1 MRLCNMVKKN
11 SSEILVNLGIKQAL
25 IDKLEPN
32 SREMLAAYAM
42 DNTASPTLLQ
52 SLIQLA
58 SMELQGKRG
67 AIMLAYNG
75 LANCTQI
82 KNINSAQISEL
93 CADYDFHQDKAVI
106 IKSIK
111 KMLVI
116 SQQEKMFHK
125 TMGVKGEFFVDP
137 SDSEDL
143 EDIEERDQAL

>member
-1 MRLCNMVKKN
+1 MVKKN
-11 SSEILVNLGIKQAL
+11 GSEILVHVGLKQAL
-25 IDKLEPN
+25 IDKLEPHA
-32 SREMLAAYAM
+32 REMLAAYAM
-42 DNTASPTLLQ
+42 DNTSSPKLLQ

-75 LANCTQI
+75 LANYTQL
-82 KNINSAQISEL
+82 KNINAKQISEL

-106 IKSIK
+106 IKNIK
-111 KMLVI
+111 TMLVF

-143 EDIEERDQAL
+143 DDIEEHDKAL

>member
-1 MRLCNMVKKN
+1 MVKKN

-25 IDKLEPN
+25 LDKLEPH

-42 DNTASPTLLQ
+42 DNTSFPKLLQ

-58 SMELQGKRG
+58 SMELQGKKG

-75 LANCTQI
+75 LANCTQL
-82 KNINSAQISEL
+82 KNISSKQIEEL
-93 CADYDFHQDKAVI
+93 CADYDFHQDKALI
-106 IKSIK
+106 IKNIK
-111 KMLVI
+111 TMLVF

-125 TMGVKGEFFVDP
+125 TMGVKGEFFIDP

-143 EDIEERDQAL
+143 EDIEEQDQAL